1 MSATKAFRGFVP
13 SRMKGGA
20 YNNEA
25 VTDMITLTSTGMT
38 GSPTNNIFTGDPV
51 VMPGANFT
59 TITPYIIGGVAG
71 LKPSG
76 VFMGCQYVESGEQK
90 FSRYWNGGTSA
101 TDIKF
106 FVITNPDQTY
116 HIQASTSLSAVEL
129 LIVKNYNVTVSSTAS
144 SGSTVTGQSSYYLDG
159 ASGAETAMPVRVLG
173 KAKYPDEKDSD
184 AYPIVE
190 VWLNTHRDRY
200 VTATASTA

>member
-1 MSATKAFRGFVP
+1 MSTTKAFRGFVP
-13 SRMKGGA
+13 ARMIGGA

-25 VTDMITLTSTGMT
+25 VTDMISLTSTGMT
-38 GSPTNNIFTGDPV
+38 GTPTYNIFTGDPV
-51 VMPGANFT
+51 VMPGANLA
-59 TITPYIIGGVAG
+59 TISPYIAAT
-71 LKPSG
+71 LKASG
-76 VFMGCQYVESGEQK
+76 IFMGCQYVENGEQK

-106 FVITNPDQTY
+106 FVITDPDQTY
-116 HIQASTSLSAVEL
+116 YIQASLSLSVAEL
-129 LIVKNYNVTVSSTAS
+129 LPVKNYNVTVSSTAS

-159 ASGAETAMPVRVLG
+159 ASGTEATGAVRVIG

-190 VWLNTHRDRY
+190 VWINQHRDRY

>member
-1 MSATKAFRGFVP
+1 MSTTKAFRGFIP
-13 SRMKGGA
+13 ARKKGGN

-25 VTDMITLTSTGMT
+25 VTDMISLTSTGMT

-59 TITPYIIGGVAG
+59 TISPYIAAT
-71 LKPSG
+71 LKASG
-76 VFMGCQYVESGEQK
+76 IFMGCQYVENGEQK

-106 FVITNPDQTY
+106 FVITDPDQTY
-116 HIQASTSLSAVEL
+116 YIQASLSLSAAEL
-129 LIVKNYNVTVSSTAS
+129 LPVKNYNVTVSGTAS

-159 ASGAETAMPVRVLG
+159 ASGTEATGAVRVIG

-190 VWLNTHRDRY
+190 VWINQHRDRY

>member
-1 MSATKAFRGFVP
+1 MSTTKAFRGFIP
-13 SRMKGGA
+13 GRNKGGN

-51 VMPGANFT
+51 VLPGANFA
-59 TITPYIIGGVAG
+59 TISPYVAST

-76 VFMGCQYVESGEQK
+76 VFMGCQYVENGEQK
-90 FSRYWNGGTSA
+90 FARYWNGGTSA

-106 FVITNPDQTY
+106 FVITDPNQTY
-116 HIQASTSLSAVEL
+116 YIQASLSLSAAEL
-129 LIVKNYNVTVSSTAS
+129 AIVKNYNVTVSSTAS

-159 ASGAETAMPVRVLG
+159 ASGAESEKQVRVVG

-190 VWLNTHRDRY
+190 VWLNMHRDRY
-200 VTATASTA
+200 VTATASSA

>member
-1 MSATKAFRGFVP
+1 MSTTKAFRGFIP
-13 SRMKGGA
+13 ARMKGGG
-20 YNNEA
+20 YNNGA
-25 VTDMITLTSTGMT
+25 VTDMITLTSTGMA
-38 GSPTNNIFTGDPV
+38 GSPTNSIFTGDPV
-51 VMPGANFT
+51 VMPGANFA
-59 TITPYIIGGVAG
+59 TISPYIAAT
-71 LKPSG
+71 LKASG
-76 VFMGCQYVESGEQK
+76 VFMGCQYVENGEQK

-106 FVITNPDQTY
+106 FVITNPEQAY
-116 HIQASTSLSAVEL
+116 YIQASLSLSAAEL

-159 ASGAETAMPVRVLG
+159 ASGTEATAAVRVIG

-190 VWLNTHRDRY
+190 CWINQHRDRY
-200 VTATASTA
+200 VTATASSA

>member
-1 MSATKAFRGFVP
+1 
-13 SRMKGGA
+13 
-20 YNNEA
+20 
-25 VTDMITLTSTGMT
+25 MITLTSTGMT
-38 GSPTNNIFTGDPV
+38 GSPTNSIFTGDPV
-51 VMPGANFT
+51 VMPGANFA
-59 TITPYIIGGVAG
+59 TISPYIAAT
-71 LKPSG
+71 LKASG
-76 VFMGCQYVESGEQK
+76 VFMGCQYVENGEQK

-106 FVITNPDQTY
+106 FVITNPEQAY
-116 HIQASTSLSAVEL
+116 YIQASLSLSAAEL

-159 ASGAETAMPVRVLG
+159 ASGTEATAAVRVIG

-190 VWLNTHRDRY
+190 CWINQHRDRY

>member
-1 MSATKAFRGFVP
+1 MSTTKAFRGFVP

-51 VMPGANFT
+51 VLPGANFA
-59 TITPYIIGGVAG
+59 TISPYIAAT
-71 LKPSG
+71 LKASG
-76 VFMGCQYVESGEQK
+76 VFMGCQYVENGEQK

-116 HIQASTSLSAVEL
+116 HIQASLSLSAAEL
-129 LIVKNYNVTVSSTAS
+129 LITKNYNVTVSSTAS

-159 ASGAETAMPVRVLG
+159 ASGTEATAAVRVIG

-190 VWLNTHRDRY
+190 CWINQHRDRY

>member
-59 TITPYIIGGVAG
+59 TISPYIAAT
-71 LKPSG
+71 LKASG
-76 VFMGCQYVESGEQK
+76 VFMGCQYVENGEQK

-106 FVITNPDQTY
+106 FVITNPDQAY
-116 HIQASTSLSAVEL
+116 YIQASLSLSAAEL
-129 LIVKNYNVTVSSTAS
+129 LITKNYNVTVSSTAS

-159 ASGAETAMPVRVLG
+159 ASGTEATAAVRVIG

-190 VWLNTHRDRY
+190 CWINQHRDRY

>member
-1 MSATKAFRGFVP
+1 MSTTKAFRGFIP
-13 SRMKGGA
+13 ARMKGGS
-20 YNNEA
+20 YSNEA
-25 VTDMITLTSTGMT
+25 VTDMITLTSTGQT

-51 VMPGANFT
+51 VMPGANFA
-59 TITPYIIGGVAG
+59 TISPYIAAT
-71 LKPSG
+71 LKASG
-76 VFMGCQYVESGEQK
+76 VFMGCQYVENGEQK
-90 FSRYWNGGTSA
+90 FARYWNGGTSA

-106 FVITNPDQTY
+106 FVITNPDQAY
-116 HIQASTSLSAVEL
+116 YIQASLSLSVVEL
-129 LIVKNYNVTVSSTAS
+129 LIAKNYNVTVSSTAS

-159 ASGAETAMPVRVLG
+159 ASGTEATAAVRVIG

-190 VWLNTHRDRY
+190 CWINQHRDRY

>member
-1 MSATKAFRGFVP
+1 MSTTKAFRGFIP
-13 SRMKGGA
+13 ARKKGGN

-25 VTDMITLTSTGMT
+25 VTDMISLTSTGMT

-59 TITPYIIGGVAG
+59 TISPYIAAT
-71 LKPSG
+71 LKASG
-76 VFMGCQYVESGEQK
+76 IFMGCQYVENGEQK

-106 FVITNPDQTY
+106 FVITDPDQTY
-116 HIQASTSLSAVEL
+116 YIQASLSLSVAEL
-129 LIVKNYNVTVSSTAS
+129 LPVKNYNVTVSSTAS

-159 ASGAETAMPVRVLG
+159 ASGTEATGAVRVIG
-173 KAKYPDEKDSD
+173 KVKYPDEKDSD

-190 VWLNTHRDRY
+190 VWINQHRDRY

>member
-1 MSATKAFRGFVP
+1 MSTTKAFRGFIP
-13 SRMKGGA
+13 ARKKSGG

-25 VTDMITLTSTGMT
+25 VTDMITLTSTGQAQ
-38 GSPTNNIFTGDPV
+38 SPSNNIFTGDPV
-51 VMPGANFT
+51 VLPGANFA
-59 TITPYIIGGVAG
+59 TISPFIAAT

-76 VFMGCQYVESGEQK
+76 VFMGCQYVENGEQK

-106 FVITNPDQTY
+106 FVMTDPNQTY
-116 HIQASTSLSAVEL
+116 YIQASLSLSAAEL
-129 LIVKNYNVTVSSTAS
+129 AIVKNYNVTVSSTAS
-144 SGSTVTGQSSYYLDG
+144 SGNTVTGQSSYYLDG
-159 ASGAETAMPVRVLG
+159 ASGVESAAAVRVIG

-190 VWLNTHRDRY
+190 VWLNHHRDRF

>member
-1 MSATKAFRGFVP
+1 MSTTKAFRGFVP
-13 SRMKGGA
+13 ARMKGGA

-25 VTDMITLTSTGMT
+25 VTDMITLTSTGQAQ
-38 GSPTNNIFTGDPV
+38 SPTNNIFTGDPV
-51 VMPGANFT
+51 VLPGIGFA
-59 TITPYIIGGVAG
+59 TITPFIRTT

-76 VFMGCQYVESGEQK
+76 VFMGCQYVENGEQK

-116 HIQASTSLSAVEL
+116 HIQASLSLCVAEL

-144 SGSTVTGQSSYYLDG
+144 SGSTTTGQSSYYLDG
-159 ASGAETAMPVRVLG
+159 ASGLETELPVRVIG

-190 VWLNTHRDRY
+190 CWLNTHRDRY
-200 VTATASTA
+200 VTASASTA

>member
-1 MSATKAFRGFVP
+1 MSTTKAFRGFIP
-13 SRMKGGA
+13 ARKKSGG

-25 VTDMITLTSTGMT
+25 VTDMITLTSTGQAQ
-38 GSPTNNIFTGDPV
+38 SPTNNIFTGDPV
-51 VMPGANFT
+51 VLPGANFA
-59 TITPYIIGGVAG
+59 TISPYIAAT

-76 VFMGCQYVESGEQK
+76 VFMGCQYVENGEQK

-106 FVITNPDQTY
+106 FVITDPDQTY
-116 HIQASTSLSAVEL
+116 YIQASLSLSAAEL
-129 LIVKNYNVTVSSTAS
+129 AIVKNYNVTVSSTAS
-144 SGSTVTGQSSYYLDG
+144 SGNTVTGQSSYYLDG
-159 ASGAETAMPVRVLG
+159 ASGVESSAAVRVIG

-184 AYPIVE
+184 LYPIVE
-190 VWLNTHRDRY
+190 VWLNHHRDRF

>member
-1 MSATKAFRGFVP
+1 MSTTKAFRGFIP
-13 SRMKGGA
+13 ARKKSGG

-25 VTDMITLTSTGMT
+25 VTDMITLTSTGQAQ
-38 GSPTNNIFTGDPV
+38 SPSNNIFTGDPV
-51 VMPGANFT
+51 VLPGANFA
-59 TITPYIIGGVAG
+59 TISPYIAAT

-76 VFMGCQYVESGEQK
+76 VFMGCQYVENGEQK

-106 FVITNPDQTY
+106 FVITDPNQTY
-116 HIQASTSLSAVEL
+116 YIQASLSLSAAEL
-129 LIVKNYNVTVSSTAS
+129 AIVKNYNVTVSSTAS
-144 SGSTVTGQSSYYLDG
+144 SGNTVTGQSSYYLDG
-159 ASGAETAMPVRVLG
+159 ASGVESSAAVRMIG

-190 VWLNTHRDRY
+190 VWLNHHRDRF

>member
-1 MSATKAFRGFVP
+1 MSTTKAFRGFIP
-13 SRMKGGA
+13 ARMKGGG

-38 GSPTNNIFTGDPV
+38 GSPTNSIFTGDPV
-51 VMPGANFT
+51 VMPGANFA
-59 TITPYIIGGVAG
+59 TISPYIAAT
-71 LKPSG
+71 LKSSG
-76 VFMGCQYVESGEQK
+76 VFMGCQYVENGEQK

-159 ASGAETAMPVRVLG
+159 ASGTEATAVVRVIG

-190 VWLNTHRDRY
+190 CWINQHRDRY

>member
-1 MSATKAFRGFVP
+1 MSTTKAFRGFIP
-13 SRMKGGA
+13 ARMKGGS
-20 YNNEA
+20 YSNEA
-25 VTDMITLTSTGMT
+25 VTDMITLTSTGQT

-51 VMPGANFT
+51 VMPGANFA
-59 TITPYIIGGVAG
+59 TISPYIAAT
-71 LKPSG
+71 LKSSG
-76 VFMGCQYVESGEQK
+76 VFMGCQYVENGEQK
-90 FSRYWNGGTSA
+90 FSRYWPGGTSA

-106 FVITNPDQTY
+106 FVITNPDQAY
-116 HIQASTSLSAVEL
+116 YIQASLSLSAAEL
-129 LIVKNYNVTVSSTAS
+129 LIQKNYNVTVSSTAS

-159 ASGAETAMPVRVLG
+159 ASGTEATAAVRVIG

-190 VWLNTHRDRY
+190 CWINQHRDRY

>member
-1 MSATKAFRGFVP
+1 MSTTKAFRGFIP
-13 SRMKGGA
+13 ARKKSGG

-51 VMPGANFT
+51 VLPGANFA
-59 TITPYIIGGVAG
+59 TISPYVAG
-71 LKPSG
+71 TLKPSG
-76 VFMGCQYVESGEQK
+76 VFMGCQYVENGEQK
-90 FSRYWNGGTSA
+90 FARYWNGGTSA

-106 FVITNPDQTY
+106 FVITDPNQTY
-116 HIQASTSLSAVEL
+116 YIQASLSLSAAEL
-129 LIVKNYNVTVSSTAS
+129 AIVKNYNVTVSSTAS
-144 SGSTVTGQSSYYLDG
+144 SGNTTTGQSSYYVDG
-159 ASGAETAMPVRVLG
+159 ASGAESEKQVRVVG

-190 VWLNTHRDRY
+190 VWLNMHRDRY
-200 VTATASTA
+200 VTATASSA

>member
-1 MSATKAFRGFVP
+1 MSTTQAFRGFIP
-13 SRMKGGA
+13 ARMKGGA

-25 VTDMITLTSTGMT
+25 VTDMITLTSTGQAQ
-38 GSPTNNIFTGDPV
+38 SPSNSIFTGDPV
-51 VMPGANFT
+51 VLPGANFT
-59 TITPYIIGGVAG
+59 TISPYIAAT

-76 VFMGCQYVESGEQK
+76 VFMGCQYVENGEQK
-90 FSRYWNGGTSA
+90 FSRYWPGGTSA
-101 TDIKF
+101 TDVKF

-116 HIQASTSLSAVEL
+116 YIQCSLSLSAAEAA
-129 LIVKNYNVTVSSTAS
+129 IVRNYTATVSSTAS
-144 SGSTVTGQSSYYLDG
+144 SGSTVTGQSSYYLLA
-159 ASGAETAMPVRVLG
+159 ASGAETELACRVIG
-173 KAKYPDEKDSD
+173 RAKFPDEGNND

>member
-1 MSATKAFRGFVP
+1 MSTTKAFRGFIP
-13 SRMKGGA
+13 ARKKGGN

-25 VTDMITLTSTGMT
+25 VTDMISLTSTGMT

-59 TITPYIIGGVAG
+59 TISPYIAAT
-71 LKPSG
+71 LKASG
-76 VFMGCQYVESGEQK
+76 IFMGCQYVENGEQK

-106 FVITNPDQTY
+106 FVITDPDQTY
-116 HIQASTSLSAVEL
+116 YIQASLSLSVAEL
-129 LIVKNYNVTVSSTAS
+129 LPVKNYNVTVSSTAS

-159 ASGAETAMPVRVLG
+159 ASGTEATGAVRVIG
-173 KAKYPDEKDSD
+173 KAKYPEEKDSD

-190 VWLNTHRDRY
+190 VWINQHRDRY
-200 VTATASTA
+200 VTATASTAG

>member
-1 MSATKAFRGFVP
+1 MSTTKAFRGFIP
-13 SRMKGGA
+13 ARMKGGA

-25 VTDMITLTSTGMT
+25 VTDMITLTSTGMA

-51 VMPGANFT
+51 VMPGANFA
-59 TITPYIIGGVAG
+59 TISPYIAAT
-71 LKPSG
+71 LKASG
-76 VFMGCQYVESGEQK
+76 VFMGCQYVENGEQK
-90 FSRYWNGGTSA
+90 FARYWNGGTSA

-116 HIQASTSLSAVEL
+116 HIQASLSLSAVEL
-129 LIVKNYNVTVSSTAS
+129 LIQKNYNVTVSSTAS
-144 SGSTVTGQSSYYLDG
+144 SGSTTTGQSSYYLDG
-159 ASGAETAMPVRVLG
+159 ASGTEATAAVRVIG

-190 VWLNTHRDRY
+190 CWINQHRDRY

>member
-1 MSATKAFRGFVP
+1 MSTTKAFRGFVP
-13 SRMKGGA
+13 ARMKGGA

-38 GSPTNNIFTGDPV
+38 GSPTNNIFTGDLV
-51 VMPGANFT
+51 IMPGAIT
-59 TITPYIIGGVAG
+59 TITPFVNTT

-76 VFMGCQYVESGEQK
+76 VFMGCQYVENGEQK
-90 FSRYWNGGTSA
+90 FSRFWNGGTSA

-116 HIQASTSLSAVEL
+116 HIQASLSLSAAEL

-144 SGSTVTGQSSYYLDG
+144 SGSTTTGQSSYYLDG
-159 ASGAETAMPVRVLG
+159 ASGTEATAQVRVIG

-190 VWLNTHRDRY
+190 VWLNQHRDRY